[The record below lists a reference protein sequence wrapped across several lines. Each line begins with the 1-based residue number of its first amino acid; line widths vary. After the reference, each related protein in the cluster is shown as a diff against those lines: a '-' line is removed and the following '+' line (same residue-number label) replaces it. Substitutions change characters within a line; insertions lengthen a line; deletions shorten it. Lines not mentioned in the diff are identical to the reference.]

1 MQYENKMRKERI
13 HLFAFSIAGYILLLP
28 FDCFRIGNMGSLL
41 KFYAFVPLL
50 ILPFT
55 GNIRIIK
62 FNKLSRI
69 MFLYLF
75 WVFLSCFYSINI
87 DVSFASFISLALNVV
102 LAILLGSM
110 YAFNQREKT
119 LLLRS
124 FIISG
129 WIMVFCFLLFGNRD
143 NYAGRLVL
151 EFQEGSSQDANYANG
166 YMLFTFAYHMYE
178 GLNRKKIVHLAVG
191 ALLLSIVIMTG
202 SRGALLAFVMCILFV
217 IVWVIRES
225 NHRIRIMLISAAV
238 AIGLYYGFFYML
250 QQIDPV
256 LAMRFSGEYISE
268 HGATGRNEI
277 WRNLLET
284 FVNTNV
290 FRQMAGWGYGTTRFV
305 NTLSGITTEGMV
317 AHNLYIDNLT
327 SIGVI
332 GVVLQLWMQI
342 ECMKILLKSKNAM
355 LICAYGSFIIMCIS
369 LSLVN
374 YKPMWCV
381 MMMAL
386 IFKNSQY
393 IENRMKV
400 TKNVKKNIYKMD
412 AE

>member
-28 FDCFRIGNMGSLL
+28 FDCFRIGNVGSLL
-41 KFYAFVPLL
+41 KFYAFIPLL
-50 ILPFT
+50 ILPFS

-69 MFLYLF
+69 MLLYLF
-75 WVFLSCFYSINI
+75 WVFFSCFYSINI
-87 DVSFASFISLALNVV
+87 DVSFASFISLALNMV

-110 YAFNQREKT
+110 YAFNEQEKT

-124 FIISG
+124 FIMSG
-129 WIMVFCFLLFGNRD
+129 WVMVFCFLLFGNRD

-178 GLNRKKIVHLAVG
+178 GLNRKKIVHLAAG
-191 ALLLSIVIMTG
+191 ALLLGIVIMTG

-217 IVWVIRES
+217 IAWVIKES
-225 NHRIRIMLISAAV
+225 NHRIRIMLISMAV
-238 AIGLYYGFFYML
+238 AVGLYYGFFYML

-256 LAMRFSGEYISE
+256 LAMRFSREYIGE
-268 HGATGRNEI
+268 HGATGRSEI
-277 WRNLLET
+277 WKVLLNTFRNAS
-284 FVNTNV
+284 F
-290 FRQMAGWGYGTTRFV
+290 FREIMGWGYGTTRFL
-305 NTLSGITTEGMV
+305 NTTTSVTTAGMV
-317 AHNLYIDNLT
+317 AHNLYIDNLI
-327 SIGVI
+327 SIGLVGAI
-332 GVVLQLWMQI
+332 LQVCMQI
-342 ECMKILLKSKNAM
+342 RCMKILLSSKRVM
-355 LICAYGSFIIMCIS
+355 LICAYGAFLVMCMS

-374 YKPMWCV
+374 YKPIWCV

-386 IFKNSQY
+386 ILKNSQNCK
-393 IENRMKV
+393 EKCTWV
-400 TKNVKKNIYKMD
+400 
-412 AE
+412 